1 MGPQSRPL
9 RRPDVLAQT
18 AGETVVLLTPGTGEY
33 FTLNEVGGRIWDLS
47 DGNRTVA
54 EIAALVSDEYDA
66 PIEQIQTDALELLA
80 ELTEERLMND
90 GGAG

>member
-1 MGPQSRPL
+1 MGPESRPL

-18 AGETVVLLTPGTGEY
+18 AGETVVLLTPDTGEY
-33 FTLNEVGGRIWDLS
+33 FTLNEVGGRIWSLS

-54 EIAALVSDEYDA
+54 EIVGLVSDEYEA

-80 ELTEERLMND
+80 ELTEERLMSD